1 MIWSRCG
8 SLWLIHKHV
17 YYVTSALDLRLGL
30 ASGDYTNRGVI
41 GGVIGEVYVWCVALV
56 SAVTHSSCY

>member
-1 MIWSRCG
+1 MAV
-8 SLWLIHKHV
+8 WLIHNHL

-41 GGVIGEVYVWCVALV
+41 GGVIGEVYVWCVALML
-56 SAVTHSSCY
+56 